1 MTTNTQSHYHAIEVI
16 SDETDLDVVTGG
28 GIAYDGVMHAV
39 RGFLFN
45 YAMDAYVIGEMYREN
60 PCHPY

>member
-28 GIAYDGVMHAV
+28 GMYEGVMHVV
-39 RGFLFN
+39 RPILFN
-45 YAMDAYVIGEMYREN
+45 AAMDKYVIGEMYREN
-60 PCHPY
+60 PCNPY